1 MKKLLKDLMNEVN
14 AVKDHY
20 ETATH
25 FRDGAASQLHYTQ
38 KARRAVDNC
47 RSLITQLE
55 KETGE

>member
-1 MKKLLKDLMNEVN
+1 MQKLLKELMAEVN

-20 ETATH
+20 ETANL
-25 FRDGAASQLHYTQ
+25 FKDGTDNQEQYTQ

-55 KETGE
+55 EETGE